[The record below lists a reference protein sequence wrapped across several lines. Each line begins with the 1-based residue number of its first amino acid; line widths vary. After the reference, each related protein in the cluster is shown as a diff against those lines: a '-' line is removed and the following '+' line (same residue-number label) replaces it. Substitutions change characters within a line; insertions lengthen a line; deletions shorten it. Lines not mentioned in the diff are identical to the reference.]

1 MLNFWNVF
9 GLWAGAVCTLAIWS
23 FLYKD
28 NPIYKIAEQLFVGIS
43 AAYWLIYTI
52 YDILIPNLFSKLI
65 GDFSHN
71 LIYLIPGILG
81 LMMLLR
87 LIPKLDFLS
96 RYPLSLLIGTTAGI
110 SLLRF
115 LKSDVISQTT
125 ATMLNPFNA
134 GSVTETIGQFIIIIG
149 TITGLIYFY
158 FSKKHEGILGVGAK
172 TGIFFLMISFGAAFG
187 YTAMARISLLIGR
200 LQYILGDCMHLLK

>member
-1 MLNFWNVF
+1 MLHFWTVF
-9 GLWAGAVCTLAIWS
+9 GLWAGALCTLAIWS

-28 NPIYKIAEQLFVGIS
+28 NPLYKIAEQIFVGTS

-52 YDILIPNLFSKLI
+52 YNILIPNLFSK
-65 GDFSHN
+65 FSTGILQN
-71 LIYLIPGILG
+71 WIYLIPGILG
-81 LMMLLR
+81 VMMLLR

-96 RYPLSLLIGTTAGI
+96 RYPLALLIGTTAGI

-125 ATMLNPFNA
+125 STMLNPFQA
-134 GSVTETIGQFIIIIG
+134 GSIVEMIGQLIIIIG
-149 TITGLIYFY
+149 TVTGLIYFY
-158 FSKKHEGILGVGAK
+158 FSKKHEGLLGVGAR

-187 YTAMARISLLIGR
+187 FTAMARISLLIGR